1 MSKKNPKLK
10 DLINEH
16 WLSNAGG
23 IVATGKP
30 FVTEEEEEVGDEF
43 TESVKRYSQYG
54 QNIYRQGNLKETAE
68 TLANIAEQATVHTL
82 QELEDEFDKI
92 TVSRNMKELKC
103 YSDQFSKFANEAHT
117 LQQRIES
124 LYEDMGTIL
133 NRYYHID
140 EIEKK

>member
-43 TESVKRYSQYG
+43 TESVKRYSQY
-54 QNIYRQGNLKETAE
+54 
-68 TLANIAEQATVHTL
+68 
-82 QELEDEFDKI
+82 
-92 TVSRNMKELKC
+92 VSGYFK
-103 YSDQFSKFANEAHT
+103 
-117 LQQRIES
+117 
-124 LYEDMGTIL
+124 
-133 NRYYHID
+133 
-140 EIEKK
+140 